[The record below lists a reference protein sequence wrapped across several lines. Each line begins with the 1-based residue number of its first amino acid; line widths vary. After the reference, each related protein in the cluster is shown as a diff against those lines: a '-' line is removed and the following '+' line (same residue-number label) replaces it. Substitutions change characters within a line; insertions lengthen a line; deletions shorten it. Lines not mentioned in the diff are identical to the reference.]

1 MSLIGQYGT
10 MQFGK
15 FEEIQKK
22 GYHAAMDIL
31 EKWDEEG
38 KLPSAY
44 IAGKDVSPRGRKRVR
59 VQEETQFNCPSK
71 VWPISGNWFSIV
83 FYIRTWSY
91 IYMNDVNVIA
101 SWCY

>member
-1 MSLIGQYGT
+1 

-31 EKWDEEG
+31 ENWDEEG

-44 IAGKDVSPRGRKRVR
+44 IAGKDVPLRGKKKGQSARR
-59 VQEETQFNCPSK
+59 N
-71 VWPISGNWFSIV
+71 SI
-83 FYIRTWSY
+83 
-91 IYMNDVNVIA
+91 
-101 SWCY
+101 